1 MSHRPVRTGW
11 PGLKKEP
18 ISLVGDVMNT
28 AVTAGEYLFNCHGL
42 DLRFRTSI
50 PAFVEPVLV
59 FLRHFQTDV
68 AQGTSVLTIQFDEV
82 ASRAEAPVKVSAS
95 SKVLFAG
102 ERPSLGDAVRS
113 LWQCEIVQD
122 GDRLIADFHEQGV
135 LAIDGTR
142 NLVEG
147 YFIRP
152 DAMHP
157 DVRTS
162 FFHFALAELLK
173 RNGLYTVHAT
183 ALEYEGQGILIPGYS
198 GQGKTTSFLSLL
210 RSGFRY
216 LSDDYPL
223 LRDLGP
229 HMELLAFPMKI
240 DVTDRTIEFFPELR
254 NAAPGLLK
262 QGIQKKFFQSEDLY
276 AESIGRSCTP
286 AVIMFP
292 HVVDMPHSC
301 LEPLPKSRAL
311 EALMPQ
317 GLLVY
322 DPAVARRE
330 FQALSKLVQ
339 QVDCYRLHFG
349 RDILDLPALIR
360 PLLDARPAA

>member
-1 MSHRPVRTGW
+1 M
-11 PGLKKEP
+11 
-18 ISLVGDVMNT
+18 GDAINT
-28 AVTAGEYLFNCHGL
+28 AVTAGEYLFHCHGL
-42 DLRFRTSI
+42 DLRLRTSV
-50 PAFVEPVLV
+50 PAFVEPACT
-59 FLRHFQTDV
+59 FLHHFQTDV
-68 AQGTSVLTIQFDEV
+68 AQGAPVLTIQFDEV
-82 ASRAEAPVKVSAS
+82 AGRAEVPVKVSVG
-95 SKVLFAG
+95 SKVLFSG

-135 LAIDGTR
+135 LVIDGAR

-162 FFHFALAELLK
+162 FLHFALAELLK
-173 RNGLYTVHAT
+173 RNGLFTVHAT
-183 ALEYEGQGILIPGYS
+183 ALEYAGQGVLIPGYS

-223 LRDLGP
+223 LRDQGT

-254 NAAPGLLK
+254 NAPPGLLK
-262 QGIQKKFFQSEDLY
+262 QGIQKKHFQSEDLY

-286 AVIMFP
+286 ALIMFS

-301 LEPLPKSRAL
+301 LEPLTKRRTL
-311 EALMPQ
+311 EALLPQ

-322 DPAVARRE
+322 DQTVARRN
-330 FQALSKLVQ
+330 SRR
-339 QVDCYRLHFG
+339 C
-349 RDILDLPALIR
+349 
-360 PLLDARPAA
+360 

>member
-1 MSHRPVRTGW
+1 MSAT
-11 PGLKKEP
+11 
-18 ISLVGDVMNT
+18 ITT
-28 AVTAGEYLFNCHGL
+28 AEYFFNCHGL
-42 DLRFRTSI
+42 DLRFQTSV
-50 PAFVEPVLV
+50 PAFVEPALA

-68 AQGTSVLTIQFDEV
+68 AQGAPVLTIRFDEV
-82 ASRAEAPVKVSAS
+82 AGRTEVPVKMSVG
-95 SKVLFAG
+95 SKVMFSG

-135 LAIDGTR
+135 LVIDGAR

-162 FFHFALAELLK
+162 FLHFALAELLK
-173 RNGLYTVHAT
+173 RNGLFTVHAT
-183 ALEYEGQGILIPGYS
+183 ALEYAGQGILIPGYS

-223 LRDLGP
+223 LRDRGT

-254 NAAPGLLK
+254 DAAPGLLK
-262 QGIQKKFFQSEDLY
+262 QGIQKKHFQSEDLY
-276 AESIGRSCTP
+276 ADSIGRSCTP
-286 AVIMFP
+286 AMIMFP

-301 LEPLPKSRAL
+301 LEPLTKSRAL

-322 DPAVARRE
+322 DQTVARCE
-330 FQALSKLVQ
+330 FQALSKLVR

-349 RDILDLPALIR
+349 RDILDLPKLIR
-360 PLLDARPAA
+360 PLLDARSVA

>member
-1 MSHRPVRTGW
+1 MSAT
-11 PGLKKEP
+11 
-18 ISLVGDVMNT
+18 IT
-28 AVTAGEYLFNCHGL
+28 TGEYFFNCHGL
-42 DLRFRTSI
+42 DLRFRTSV
-50 PAFVEPVLV
+50 PAFVEPALA
-59 FLRHFQTDV
+59 FLRYFQTDV
-68 AQGTSVLTIQFDEV
+68 AQGAPVLTIQFDEV
-82 ASRAEAPVKVSAS
+82 TSRAEAPVKMSGG
-95 SKVLFAG
+95 SKVLFSG

-135 LAIDGTR
+135 LVIDGAS

-152 DAMHP
+152 DAMHS

-162 FFHFALAELLK
+162 FLHFALAELLK
-173 RNGLYTVHAT
+173 RNGLFTVHAT
-183 ALEYEGQGILIPGYS
+183 ALEYAGQGILIPGYS

-223 LRDLGP
+223 LRDRGT

-254 NAAPGLLK
+254 DAAPGLLK
-262 QGIQKKFFQSEDLY
+262 QGIQKKHFQSEDLY

-286 AVIMFP
+286 AMIMFP

-301 LEPLPKSRAL
+301 LEPLTKSRAL

-322 DPAVARRE
+322 DQTVARCE
-330 FQALSKLVQ
+330 FQALSKLVR

-349 RDILDLPALIR
+349 RDILDLPKLIR
-360 PLLDARPAA
+360 PLLDARSVA

>member
-1 MSHRPVRTGW
+1 M
-11 PGLKKEP
+11 K
-18 ISLVGDVMNT
+18 T

-42 DLRFRTSI
+42 NLCVRTSVQ
-50 PAFVEPVLV
+50 AFAAPVRT
-59 FLRHFQTDV
+59 FLRHFQTEA
-68 AQGTSVLTIQFDEV
+68 AQEGPQLTIQFEEV
-82 ASRAEAPVKVSAS
+82 ANRAEVPVTIPEDG
-95 SKVLFAG
+95 KVLFSG
-102 ERPSLGDAVRS
+102 TRPALGDALRS
-113 LWQCEIVQD
+113 LWRCEVVQD
-122 GDRLIADFHEQGV
+122 GDRLIVDFHDQG
-135 LAIDGTR
+135 LLMIDGAR

-147 YFIRP
+147 YFVRP

-162 FFHFALAELLK
+162 FFHFAMTELLK

-183 ALEYEGQGILIPGYS
+183 ALECDGQGILIPGYS
-198 GQGKTTSFLSLL
+198 GQGKTTSFISLL

-223 LRDLGP
+223 LRDRGT

-254 NAAPGLLK
+254 DAAPGLLQ
-262 QGIQKKFFQSEDLY
+262 QGIYKKNFQAEDLY
-276 AESIGRSCTP
+276 ADSIGRSCTP
-286 AVIMFP
+286 AMIMFP
-292 HVVDMPHSC
+292 HVVDVAHSC
-301 LEPLPKSRAL
+301 LEPLSKSRAL

-322 DPAVARRE
+322 DRTVARRE

-349 RDILDLPALIR
+349 RDILDLPKLIR
-360 PLLDARPAA
+360 PLLASRTAA

>member
-1 MSHRPVRTGW
+1 MGEAMRST
-11 PGLKKEP
+11 
-18 ISLVGDVMNT
+18 ITTD
-28 AVTAGEYLFNCHGL
+28 EYLFNCHGL
-42 DLRFRTSI
+42 GLRFRTSVSAFAE
-50 PAFVEPVLV
+50 PALA
-59 FLRHFQTDV
+59 FLRHFHTDI
-68 AQGTSVLTIQFDEV
+68 AQGVPVLTIEFDEV
-82 ASRAEAPVKVSAS
+82 ASRAEVPVKLSAG
-95 SKVLFAG
+95 SKVLFSG

-113 LWQCEIVQD
+113 LWRCEIVQD

-135 LAIDGTR
+135 LVIDGAR

-162 FFHFALAELLK
+162 FLHFALAELLK
-173 RNGLYTVHAT
+173 RNGLFTVHAT
-183 ALEYEGQGILIPGYS
+183 ALEYEGKGVLIPGYS

-223 LRDLGP
+223 LRDLGT

-254 NAAPGLLK
+254 GAAPGLLK
-262 QGIQKKFFQSEDLY
+262 QGVLKKYFQSEDLY

-301 LEPLPKSRAL
+301 LEPLSKSRAL

-322 DPAVARRE
+322 DQTVARRE

-349 RDILDLPALIR
+349 RDILDLPKLIR
-360 PLLDARPAA
+360 PLLDARSAA

>member
-1 MSHRPVRTGW
+1 MQ
-11 PGLKKEP
+11 E
-18 ISLVGDVMNT
+18 
-28 AVTAGEYLFNCHGL
+28 
-42 DLRFRTSI
+42 
-50 PAFVEPVLV
+50 
-59 FLRHFQTDV
+59 
-68 AQGTSVLTIQFDEV
+68 
-82 ASRAEAPVKVSAS
+82 
-95 SKVLFAG
+95 
-102 ERPSLGDAVRS
+102 
-113 LWQCEIVQD
+113 
-122 GDRLIADFHEQGV
+122 GDRLIADFHEQG
-135 LAIDGTR
+135 LLLIDGPR

-147 YFIRP
+147 YFVRP

-162 FFHFALAELLK
+162 FFHFALTELLK

-183 ALEYEGQGILIPGYS
+183 ALEYQGRGVLIPGYS

-223 LRDLGP
+223 LRDRGTQ
-229 HMELLAFPMKI
+229 MELLAFPMKI

-254 NAAPGLLK
+254 HAAPGILQ
-262 QGIQKKFFQSEDLY
+262 QGVYKKNFQAEDLY
-276 AESIGRSCTP
+276 ADSIGSSCTP
-286 AVIMFP
+286 AMILFP

-322 DPAVARRE
+322 DQAIAQRE
-330 FQALSKLVQ
+330 FQMLSQLVQ

-349 RDILDLPALIR
+349 RDVLNLPKLIT
-360 PLLDARPAA
+360 PLLEMRKSA

>member
-1 MSHRPVRTGW
+1 
-11 PGLKKEP
+11 
-18 ISLVGDVMNT
+18 MNT
-28 AVTAGEYLFNCHGL
+28 AAAVGEYLFNCHGL
-42 DLRFRTSI
+42 DLRFRTSVT
-50 PAFVEPVLV
+50 AFVEPALA

-68 AQGTSVLTIQFDEV
+68 AQGAPVLTIQFDEV
-82 ASRAEAPVKVSAS
+82 TSRAEAPVKMSGG

-102 ERPSLGDAVRS
+102 ERPSLGDAMRP

-122 GDRLIADFHEQGV
+122 GDRLITDFHDQGV
-135 LAIDGTR
+135 LVIDGAR

-152 DAMHP
+152 DALHP

-162 FFHFALAELLK
+162 FLHFALAELLK

-198 GQGKTTSFLSLL
+198 GQGKTTSFISLL

-223 LRDLGP
+223 LRDRGT

-254 NAAPGLLK
+254 DAAPGLLK
-262 QGIQKKFFQSEDLY
+262 QGVQKKHFQSEDLY
-276 AESIGRSCTP
+276 AESLGSTCRP
-286 AVIMFP
+286 AIIMFP

-322 DPAVARRE
+322 DQAVARRE
-330 FQALSKLVQ
+330 FQSLSKLVQ

-349 RDILDLPALIR
+349 RDILDLPKLIR
-360 PLLDARPAA
+360 PLLDARSAA

>member
-1 MSHRPVRTGW
+1 VVEEERNFS
-11 PGLKKEP
+11 
-18 ISLVGDVMNT
+18 VGDVMKT

-50 PAFVEPVLV
+50 PAFVEPALT
-59 FLRHFQTDV
+59 FLRYFQATG
-68 AQGTSVLTIQFDEV
+68 AQGAPALTIQFDEV
-82 ASRAEAPVKVSAS
+82 GSRAEVPVTKSAG

-102 ERPSLGDAVRS
+102 ERPSLGDTMRP

-122 GDRLIADFHEQGV
+122 GNRLIADFHDQGV
-135 LAIDGTR
+135 LVIDGAR

-152 DAMHP
+152 DALHS

-162 FFHFALAELLK
+162 FLHFALAELLK

-198 GQGKTTSFLSLL
+198 GQGKTTSFISLL

-223 LRDLGP
+223 LRDRGP

-254 NAAPGLLK
+254 DAAPGLLK
-262 QGIQKKFFQSEDLY
+262 QGVQKKHFQSEDLY

-286 AVIMFP
+286 AMIMFP

-322 DPAVARRE
+322 DQAVARRE
-330 FQALSKLVQ
+330 FQSLSKLVQ

-349 RDILDLPALIR
+349 RDILDLPKLIR
-360 PLLDARPAA
+360 PLLDARSAA

>member
-1 MSHRPVRTGW
+1 
-11 PGLKKEP
+11 
-18 ISLVGDVMNT
+18 MNT
-28 AVTAGEYLFNCHGL
+28 AVAAGEYLFNCHGL
-42 DLRFRTSI
+42 DLRFRTSV
-50 PAFVEPVLV
+50 PAFVEPALA

-68 AQGTSVLTIQFDEV
+68 VQGAPVLTIQFDEV
-82 ASRAEAPVKVSAS
+82 ASRAAVPVKLSAG
-95 SKVLFAG
+95 SKVLFSG

-135 LAIDGTR
+135 LVIDGTR
-142 NLVEG
+142 NLVAG

-162 FFHFALAELLK
+162 FLHFALAELLK
-173 RNGLYTVHAT
+173 RNGFFTVHAT
-183 ALEYEGQGILIPGYS
+183 ALEYAGQGILIPGYS
-198 GQGKTTSFLSLL
+198 GQGKTTSFISLL

-223 LRDLGP
+223 LCDRGT

-262 QGIQKKFFQSEDLY
+262 QGIQKKYFQSEDLY
-276 AESIGRSCTP
+276 AESIGRSCRP
-286 AVIMFP
+286 AIIMFP

-301 LEPLPKSRAL
+301 LEPLTKSRAL

-322 DPAVARRE
+322 DQTVARRE
-330 FQALSKLVQ
+330 FQALSKLVR

-349 RDILDLPALIR
+349 RDILDLPKLIR
-360 PLLDARPAA
+360 PLLDARSAA

>member
-1 MSHRPVRTGW
+1 MATAAVVHESLYAIHGVDLLYQTTSSA
-11 PGLKKEP
+11 LIAP
-18 ISLVGDVMNT
+18 ILS
-28 AVTAGEYLFNCHGL
+28 
-42 DLRFRTSI
+42 
-50 PAFVEPVLV
+50 
-59 FLRHFQTDV
+59 FLRHFHVDTPV
-68 AQGTSVLTIQFDEV
+68 KGAILTIRFDEV
-82 ASRAEAPVKVSAS
+82 ASRTEIPVTRSDAAR
-95 SKVLFAG
+95 VLFSG
-102 ERPSLGDAVRS
+102 TRPAMGDSLRS
-113 LWQCEIVQD
+113 LWRCEVVQD
-122 GDRLIADFHEQGV
+122 GDRLIADFHEQGA
-135 LAIDGTR
+135 LLIDGSR

-147 YFIRP
+147 YFVRP
-152 DAMHP
+152 DVMHP

-183 ALEYEGQGILIPGYS
+183 ALEYQGRGVLIPGYS

-223 LRDLGP
+223 LRDRST

-254 NAAPGLLK
+254 NAAPGIMQ
-262 QGIQKKFFQSEDLY
+262 QGVYKKNFQAEDLY
-276 AESIGRSCTP
+276 EDSIGRSCTP
-286 AVIMFP
+286 AMILFP
-292 HVVDMPHSC
+292 HVVDMPHSW

-311 EALMPQ
+311 EAIMPQ

-322 DPAVARRE
+322 DQAVARRE
-330 FQALSKLVQ
+330 FQILSRLVQ

-349 RDILDLPALIR
+349 RDVLGLPKLIM
-360 PLLDARPAA
+360 PLLELHKSA